1 MISKSTLDIIRV
13 TAMTGIM
20 ADHYFQA
27 SGIPV
32 LVSTGLQ
39 LGGVFL
45 MVFFAL
51 SAYLF
56 GMKWVKG
63 GYEDFKAMSFMKK
76 RCLRIYI
83 PLWLTLPM
91 VVAVEY
97 LVFHSI
103 DLKTLLFNIIG
114 LGWAR
119 PFGTGGHLWYITL
132 MMFLYL
138 IFVVFSRIR
147 VDKLRMIYWLA
158 SYMLL
163 LAIYVLGES
172 YFATFSSV
180 APVITVLLTSLLFF
194 KSGELMKY
202 CNRWSRI
209 VMLLTV
215 SVMLLSWYM
224 YVLGWHFTHKAIATF
239 FSFSAG
245 FCLFISMMT
254 YIKSLRIHK
263 IVAFLSDISYEV
275 YLVHLP
281 LLPLTSYT
289 LKMVGLEG
297 YRSLTISL
305 WLVLTYV
312 AAISTHKV
320 SEWITLYLNR
330 K

>member
-103 DLKTLLFNIIG
+103 DLKRSCLILL
-114 LGWAR
+114 
-119 PFGTGGHLWYITL
+119 
-132 MMFLYL
+132 
-138 IFVVFSRIR
+138 
-147 VDKLRMIYWLA
+147 D
-158 SYMLL
+158 
-163 LAIYVLGES
+163 
-172 YFATFSSV
+172 
-180 APVITVLLTSLLFF
+180 
-194 KSGELMKY
+194 
-202 CNRWSRI
+202 
-209 VMLLTV
+209 
-215 SVMLLSWYM
+215 
-224 YVLGWHFTHKAIATF
+224 
-239 FSFSAG
+239 
-245 FCLFISMMT
+245 
-254 YIKSLRIHK
+254 
-263 IVAFLSDISYEV
+263 
-275 YLVHLP
+275 
-281 LLPLTSYT
+281 
-289 LKMVGLEG
+289 
-297 YRSLTISL
+297 
-305 WLVLTYV
+305 
-312 AAISTHKV
+312 
-320 SEWITLYLNR
+320 
-330 K
+330 